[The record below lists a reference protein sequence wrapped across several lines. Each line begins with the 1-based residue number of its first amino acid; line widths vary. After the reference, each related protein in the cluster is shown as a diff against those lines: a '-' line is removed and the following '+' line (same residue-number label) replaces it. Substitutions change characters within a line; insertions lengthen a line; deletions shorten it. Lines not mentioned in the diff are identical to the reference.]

1 MRYIE
6 MQQAYLI
13 GLASAGARLEA
24 SSNRRDYIVDKR
36 KYFSIFMCV
45 GVLRDNLHCD
55 LCIINKKTATGNVL
69 AE

>member
-1 MRYIE
+1 
-6 MQQAYLI
+6 
-13 GLASAGARLEA
+13 
-24 SSNRRDYIVDKR
+24 
-36 KYFSIFMCV
+36 MCV